1 MHGTIRSI
9 KNRLL
14 SLNPKKIIKIGDILW
29 IIALF
34 TRSTIGAFFGAIL
47 ATSASLVLSIKEKD
61 ILSYIGRI
69 VFYPCYIVLYII
81 VMIKNL

>member
-47 ATSASLVLSIKEKD
+47 ATSASLVLSIKEK
-61 ILSYIGRI
+61 LSYIGRI

>member
-47 ATSASLVLSIKEKD
+47 ATSASLV
-61 ILSYIGRI
+61 ILLQKLYRI
-69 VFYPCYIVLYII
+69 
-81 VMIKNL
+81 NLA